1 MNWFTQ
7 FFKRRRIFSDLS
19 EEIQQHLTE
28 KTEAL
33 MDQGMSRDE
42 AEQAARR
49 EFGNPT
55 RVEER
60 SRQAWIAT

>member
-19 EEIQQHLTE
+19 EEIQQHLAE

-33 MDQGMSRDE
+33 IDEGMSRGD

-49 EFGNPT
+49 NKQSSEASPYRGLT
-55 RVEER
+55 IR
-60 SRQAWIAT
+60 